1 MRKLSSTP
9 GLYLTKTGWTGKASA
24 ITAGNEAIHAELARS
39 DVRLMKG
46 GLLAKRLGIKGRL
59 INPFPNGHVT
69 SAKAIQNM
77 RFGLLEE
84 LSGDLDER

>member
-24 ITAGNEAIHAELARS
+24 ITAGNEAIHAELART

-46 GLLAKRLGIKGRL
+46 GLLAKRLGVKGSL
-59 INPFPNGHVT
+59 SNPYPRGHTT
-69 SAKAIQNM
+69 SPRAVQNM

-84 LSGDLDER
+84 ISGEFE